1 MSVRRTREPQKI
13 PVSEIARGLACD
25 SRVRAKGLAE
35 DRFRHGP
42 RSGAGPRSQLEVEQL
57 YVE

>member
-1 MSVRRTREPQKI
+1 MSVPRTREPQKI

-25 SRVRAKGLAE
+25 SRVRAKELAE

-42 RSGAGPRSQLEVEQL
+42 RSGAGSRSQLEVEQL

>member
-1 MSVRRTREPQKI
+1 MSVPRTRELPKI

-25 SRVRAKGLAE
+25 SRVHANELAD
-35 DRFRHGP
+35 DRFRRGP
-42 RSGAGPRSQLEVEQL
+42 RSSAGSRSHLEVGQL